1 MLAQHMIYWQ
11 MVGSISLRWPDNVP
25 IRLALCRR
33 CFIIGPILGRH
44 HQRTPHRYHV
54 GPVIVIRSP
63 YSGAISDEVMGKI
76 GTMLARYMKLL
87 LAQCWPMLITHTFQY
102 WCHVGPV
109 IAIRW
114 PYSGALS
121 DEVMGKIGTMLAH

>member
-54 GPVIVIRSP
+54 GPVIVIRWP
-63 YSGAISDEVMGKI
+63 YSGAISDEVGEN
-76 GTMLARYMKLL
+76 
-87 LAQCWPMLITHTFQY
+87 WHN
-102 WCHVGPV
+102 VGPLHE
-109 IAIRW
+109 II
-114 PYSGALS
+114 
-121 DEVMGKIGTMLAH
+121 IGSMLAHVDHTHIPVLVPPRWACDSYSLAL